1 MAVFDR
7 LKKDTFDRHAGL
19 PNAWPGEHQSNNRFG
34 GPIVARN
41 PVGGGFSFT
50 GAGAQQQE
58 TKNPYQVL
66 ETQRS
71 GELADRIKSIMGS
84 ADKQQKQADKAI
96 GKYESALN
104 RAPNKGFADQ
114 ESNYLSRF
122 FDSRAQKEM
131 EGMRVRQADA
141 LRRAG
146 DLARGNLRRDLKA
159 SGFARGGGSSS
170 RLDRMALDR
179 NQAIESDIANR
190 MAAAERGDYDY
201 LNRMR
206 GAALGQR
213 GSMYDRLAARE
224 LLPLQARQQQ
234 LQAQAGLLG
243 NMGQQQRAN
252 TLYHLAESPEYTQDR
267 EYQAML
273 AQQGMSP
280 MRMPGTNYVM
290 DMNQTD
296 PFARFP
302 KAPFVG
308 YGVNPMDNLYGYQY
322 AAPQYSYP
330 NVLGQV

>member
-179 NQAIESDIANR
+179 NQAIESDLANR
-190 MAAAERGDYDY
+190 MAAAVRGDYDS

-308 YGVNPMDNLYGYQY
+308 YGVNPMNNLYGYQY